1 MEMTGELSYFQKR
14 MLEASPGR
22 GRNVSRGEQQGK
34 EHAGLGM
41 GRSGQATSW
50 TVMLSLSLFPT
61 LYYHLSRCFPICS
74 TRGWD
79 LCCGSPDLASLMMN
93 RQLSLLGWEAFC
105 WTHNWVLF
113 RLICWS
119 RALSQFLIHAY
130 SRGEAGMGLGGNG
143 LASYTQ
149 KPCSLRPAFPPPL
162 SPSFLITALRQHCT
176 LLLPGHRVSSPALS
190 SSWRS
195 TV

>member
-1 MEMTGELSYFQKR
+1 MSHEGSSRAKN
-14 MLEASPGR
+14 MLAWAWGDLARPP
-22 GRNVSRGEQQGK
+22 
-34 EHAGLGM
+34 AG
-41 GRSGQATSW
+41 Q
-50 TVMLSLSLFPT
+50 VMLSLSLFRP

-79 LCCGSPDLASLMMN
+79 VCCGSPDLASLMTN
-93 RQLSLLGWEAFC
+93 RQLSLLGYEAFC
-105 WTHNWVLF
+105 WTHSWVLF

-119 RALSQFLIHAY
+119 QALPQFLIHAY
-130 SRGEAGMGLGGNG
+130 SRGQAGMGLGENG

-149 KPCSLRPAFPPPL
+149 KSCSLRPAFPLPL
-162 SPSFLITALRQHCT
+162 SPSFLITVLRQHCT